1 MALLGYWYAHLAMIA
16 GIVLIATGVKYVV
29 AHSEGTTQGA
39 AWLLAG
45 GMALYL
51 CGDAWFRRVM
61 GIRPVLVRALGALP
75 VLALAGVG
83 LLWGGEAEIGAI
95 AALAVV
101 LLGIEQRLEQRR
113 ETAQNG
119 ALHQS
124 GARCEAP

>member
-16 GIVLIATGVKYVV
+16 GIVLIATGVKHVV
-29 AHSEGTTQGA
+29 ASSVGPIQEA

-61 GIRPVLVRALGALP
+61 GIRPVIVRALGAVI
-75 VLALAGVG
+75 VLALGVVG
-83 LLWGGEAEIGAI
+83 LLWDGSAEIGAI

-101 LLGIEQRLEQRR
+101 LLVIEQRLVPGR
-113 ETAQNG
+113 EPVQPEESCYER
-119 ALHQS
+119 L
-124 GARCEAP
+124 